1 MVEFQPLCVKNPPI
15 DGWLR
20 TCSCGHQLATK
31 PLPLVSATNSGGKI
45 ADSPTNRS
53 GLTTQKK
60 GSLLFASPQ
69 QNSIRSSDFMTTMLP
84 KFT

>member
-20 TCSCGHQLATK
+20 TCSCGHQPATK

-45 ADSPTNRS
+45 ADSPTNDQVSLPRRRETCY
-53 GLTTQKK
+53 LQVPNKTQ
-60 GSLLFASPQ
+60 
-69 QNSIRSSDFMTTMLP
+69 
-84 KFT
+84 